1 MEKEIIVKIARFVKL
16 SKKFTK
22 DRSKVLDFDPVL
34 FTFTL
39 LGTNEGITVN
49 STYYEKDI
57 KVKSELEQYKE
68 KCEEQIRLFEEY
80 TEYLK
85 LGKELEEYTKATLNI
100 IN

>member
-1 MEKEIIVKIARFVKL
+1 MKKEIIIKIAKFVEL

-22 DRSKVLDFDPVL
+22 DRSKVLDFTPIL
-34 FTFTL
+34 FTNTF
-39 LGTNEGITVN
+39 LGTIGNLTAN
-49 STYYEKDI
+49 SAYYEKDI

-68 KCEEQIRLFEEY
+68 KCEEQIKLFEEY